1 MVVKVSKLAG
11 SIYAVSLSLIIK
23 LLSEE
28 MNVTFL

>member
-1 MVVKVSKLAG
+1 MVVKVSKLAR